1 MFAKRLQ
8 RARKAAGF
16 SMSKLA
22 EEVGVSANAI
32 KKYEHGINM
41 PSSSNLLKL
50 ASALNV
56 RTEYFFRPVEVELQE
71 IEYRK
76 KSSLP
81 KKLLNRLTAD
91 VMNQAERW
99 SMLLDL
105 YPDPDNPIPAFS
117 LPAEL
122 PAKVGDL
129 EAIEDV
135 SSQMRQAWN
144 LGLDPIPELVTAME
158 SEGAMIIC
166 THVEGVNRF
175 DGLAGRIGKT
185 PVVVFSSHLS
195 GDRQRFTLAH
205 ELGHLVL
212 RGRLAENLDE
222 EKACDRFAGAFLLPK
237 KAVVEI
243 MGKRRDAIEP
253 IELLLL
259 KQEFGISMTAVLMRL
274 EQCGVISANLKK
286 HYFIEFGKLGWRKKE
301 PGEPYPKESTFR
313 FKQLVCRALA
323 EEYIGESKAAELLG
337 MSVYRFHMSRKLEVD
352 LESSADVDDQ

>member
-1 MFAKRLQ
+1 MFAQRLQ
-8 RARKAAGF
+8 RARKAAGL
-16 SMSKLA
+16 SMGKLA

-32 KKYEHGINM
+32 KKYEHGVNM
-41 PSSSNLLKL
+41 PSSDNLLKM
-50 ASALNV
+50 ADALNV

-76 KSSLP
+76 KSNLP

-105 YPDPDNPIPAFS
+105 YPDTDCPIPTFS

-122 PAKVGDL
+122 PAEVGDL
-129 EAIEDV
+129 EEIEEI
-135 SSQMRQAWN
+135 SNQMRRVWN
-144 LGLDPIPELVTAME
+144 LGLDPIPELITAME
-158 SEGAMIIC
+158 SKGVMIIS
-166 THVEGVNRF
+166 TQVEGVNQF
-175 DGLAGRIGKT
+175 DGLAGRIGKI
-185 PVVVFSSHLS
+185 PVVVFASLLS

-212 RGRLAENLDE
+212 LNRLAKNLGE
-222 EKACDRFAGAFLLPK
+222 EKACNRFAGAFLLPK

-243 MGKRRDAIEP
+243 MGKHRHTIEP

-259 KQEFGISMTAVLMRL
+259 KHEFGISMTAILMRL
-274 EQCGVISANLKK
+274 EQCGVISANLKRR
-286 HYFIEFGKLGWRKKE
+286 YFIEFGKLGWRKQE

-337 MSVYRFHMSRKLEVD
+337 MSVYQFHMSRKLEGSVD
-352 LESSADVDDQ
+352 IDDHRC

>member
-1 MFAKRLQ
+1 MFAQRLQ
-8 RARKAAGF
+8 RARKAAGL

-32 KKYEHGINM
+32 KKYEHGINI
-41 PSSSNLLKL
+41 PSSNKLLKM
-50 ASALNV
+50 AKALNV

-76 KSSLP
+76 KSNLP

-91 VMNQAERW
+91 VMDQAERW

-105 YPDPDNPIPAFS
+105 YPDTDNPIPKFS

-122 PAKVGDL
+122 PAEVGNL
-129 EAIEDV
+129 EEIEDI
-135 SSQMRQAWN
+135 SNQMRQAWN

-158 SEGAMIIC
+158 SKGAMIIC
-166 THVEGVNRF
+166 TQVEGVNRF
-175 DGLAGRIGKT
+175 DGLAGRIGKI
-185 PVVVFSSHLS
+185 PVVVFSNLLS

-212 RGRLAENLDE
+212 HDRLAKNLDE
-222 EKACDRFAGAFLLPK
+222 EKACNRFAGAFLLPK

-243 MGKRRDAIEP
+243 MGKHRHTIEP

-259 KQEFGISMTAVLMRL
+259 KHEFGISMTAILMRL
-274 EQCGVISANLKK
+274 EQCGVISTNLKRQ
-286 HYFIEFGKLGWRKKE
+286 YFIEFGKLGWRQNE

-337 MSVYRFHMSRKLEVD
+337 MSVYRFHMSRKLED
-352 LESSADVDDQ
+352 SIGVDDQRC

>member
-1 MFAKRLQ
+1 MFAERLQ
-8 RARKAAGF
+8 RARKVAGL

-41 PSSSNLLKL
+41 PSSNNLLKM
-50 ASALNV
+50 AKALDV
-56 RTEYFFRPVEVELQE
+56 RTEYFFRPVEVELEE

-76 KSSLP
+76 KFNLP

-99 SMLLDL
+99 AMLLDL
-105 YPDPDNPIPAFS
+105 YPDTDNPIPTFS
-117 LPAEL
+117 LPTQL
-122 PAKVGDL
+122 PKEIDDF
-129 EAIEDV
+129 EEIEHI
-135 SSQMRQAWN
+135 SNQMRHEWN

-158 SEGAMIIC
+158 SKGTMIIC
-166 THVEGVNRF
+166 MQVEDVNQF
-175 DGLAGRIGKT
+175 DGLAGRIGKI
-185 PVVVFSSHLS
+185 PVIVFSNHLP

-212 RGRLAENLDE
+212 SSRLAEKLNE
-222 EKACDRFAGAFLLPK
+222 EKACNRFAGAFLLPK

-243 MGKRRDAIEP
+243 IGKRRHMIEP

-259 KQEFGISMTAVLMRL
+259 KHEFGISMTAILMRL

-286 HYFIEFGKLGWRKKE
+286 QYFIEFSKLGWRKKE
-301 PGEPYPKESTFR
+301 PGKPYPKENTFR

-337 MSVYRFHMSRKLEVD
+337 MSVYRFHMNRKLEGN
-352 LESSADVDDQ
+352 LESSIGVSN